1 MPTCKQR
8 GRQRFQIC
16 YTTSKSSSRWK
27 LNYLAY
33 CKMLLLLGS
42 IWLTGVWGR
51 QATEKLY
58 LRFVGSTKTRIR
70 VGKWRHNQWRGFQN
84 LIIANIVMK
93 LPVPVAARSKA

>member
-51 QATEKLY
+51 QATVKLY
-58 LRFVGSTKTRIR
+58 LCHDDRTETRIR
-70 VGKWRHNQWRGFQN
+70 VGKWRYIQWSGVQD
-84 LIIANIVMK
+84 LIIAYIVMK
-93 LPVPVAARSKA
+93 LLTF